1 MRDCVVF
8 MLRKGNRVL
17 AEQRKPDKL
26 LLPGKLALPGGH
38 VETGETLTAA
48 LAREL
53 DEELG
58 VTAIEW
64 RFVCTEEW
72 LVSAQRRRLHY
83 YAIERWQGEIEA
95 REAESLHWL
104 PLDDLSA
111 LGDSSDQAAMTA
123 YLRLRTAARQP

>member
-8 MLRKGNRVL
+8 VLRDGNRVL
-17 AEQRKPDKL
+17 AERRRPDKL
-26 LLPGKLALPGGH
+26 LLPGMLALPGGH
-38 VETGETLTAA
+38 VEPGETLIEA

-53 DEELG
+53 EEELG
-58 VTAIEW
+58 VTATDW
-64 RFVCTEEW
+64 RFVCTEWHGSTE
-72 LVSAQRRRLHY
+72 RRRLHY

-104 PLDDLSA
+104 PLDDLSS
-111 LGDSSDQAAMTA
+111 LGDPSDQAAMAA